1 MIATDHGVRRAVVT
15 GGASGMGAGIV
26 RALAAEGWWVLSLD
40 VTDDAGSE
48 VARGAT
54 GPGRVSYLHCDVSDA
69 ASVEAAF
76 ETADELLGGLD
87 VLVHAAGIAPA
98 AAASEMAV
106 GEWDRVL
113 EVNARGTFLTN
124 VAAQRRLADK
134 GGRII
139 NFASGAGISGY
150 PGKAHYAASKG
161 AVLAWTRTVAKEW
174 GPLGITVN
182 AIAPAIATPMY
193 AETRGSMSPEQ
204 VIAHDADL
212 QRRMAIDGKLGDI
225 DRDLV
230 PTILFLAGPGS
241 RFITGQVIA
250 VDGGMVMVR

>member
-1 MIATDHGVRRAVVT
+1 MR
-15 GGASGMGAGIV
+15 AGIV
-26 RALAAEGWWVLSLD
+26 RALAADGRSVAAVD
-40 VTDDAGSE
+40 IADDTGRE
-48 VARGAT
+48 VEEEATAAR
-54 GPGRVSYLHCDVSDA
+54 PGRVAYLHCDVRDA
-69 ASVEAAF
+69 TSVEAGF
-76 ETADELLGGLD
+76 ERADELLGGLD
-87 VLVHAAGIAPA
+87 LLVHAAGIAPG
-98 AAASEMAV
+98 AAASEIAAT
-106 GEWDRVL
+106 EWDRVL

-124 VAAQRRLADK
+124 VAAQRRLGD

-139 NFASGAGISGY
+139 NFASGAGINGY

-174 GPLGITVN
+174 GHRGITVN
-182 AIAPAIATPMY
+182 AVAPAISTHLYAT
-193 AETRGSMSPEQ
+193 TRSAMTPEQ
-204 VIAHDADL
+204 LVAHDADL

-230 PTILFLAGPGS
+230 PLILFLASPGS